1 VTRARLLHPRGIV
14 LVTTSAFVALSL
26 AVLLMQAVPADAVLR
41 DALLALAS
49 PGVVA
54 AMRVLTHL
62 GDAWFVVPAMALVLA
77 VVPEA
82 RARWWL
88 WTGLLLV
95 SLVAEPVKYVMAR
108 PRPEAA
114 SFGYPSGHATTA
126 AAFFG
131 ALMYLAGGLRPAA
144 RTTVRALAPVL
155 IIVVALSRVMLRK
168 HWPSDV
174 VAGIALGLALA
185 ATAAIIAESREAD
198 CRDARSG

>member
-1 VTRARLLHPRGIV
+1 VKRRLLHPHGVV
-14 LVTTSAFVALSL
+14 LVTTSAFIALSL
-26 AVLLMQAVPADAVLR
+26 AVLLLQAVPFDAVLR
-41 DALLALAS
+41 DAVLALAS
-49 PGVVA
+49 PAVVA

-62 GDAWFVVPAMALVLA
+62 GDAWFLLPALGILFA

-88 WTGLLLV
+88 WLGLLLI
-95 SLVAEPVKYVMAR
+95 SLVAEPVKYVVAR
-108 PRPEAA
+108 PRPEAL

-131 ALMYLAGGLRPAA
+131 ALMYLAGGFRPAA
-144 RTTVRALAPVL
+144 RTTLRFVAPLL

-185 ATAAIIAESREAD
+185 ATAAIIAESREP
-198 CRDARSG
+198 DAPDPAG

>member
-1 VTRARLLHPRGIV
+1 MKRRLLHPHGVV
-14 LVTTSAFVALSL
+14 LVTTSAFIALSL
-26 AVLLMQAVPADAVLR
+26 AVLLLQAVPFDAVLR
-41 DALLALAS
+41 DAVLALAS
-49 PGVVA
+49 PAVVA

-62 GDAWFVVPAMALVLA
+62 GDAWFLLPALGVLFAL
-77 VVPEA
+77 VPEA

-88 WTGLLLV
+88 WLGLLLI
-95 SLVAEPVKYVMAR
+95 SLVAEPVKYVVAR
-108 PRPEAA
+108 PRPEAL

-131 ALMYLAGGLRPAA
+131 ALMYLAGGFRPGA
-144 RTTVRALAPVL
+144 RTTVRAVAPLL

-185 ATAAIIAESREAD
+185 ATAAIIAESREGD
-198 CRDARSG
+198 SRDAALPG

>member
-1 VTRARLLHPRGIV
+1 MKRRLLHPHGVV

-26 AVLLMQAVPADAVLR
+26 AVLLLQAVPFDAILR
-41 DALLALAS
+41 DAVLALAS
-49 PGVVA
+49 PAVVA

-62 GDAWFVVPAMALVLA
+62 GDSWFLLPALGILFA

-88 WTGLLLV
+88 WLGLLLI
-95 SLVAEPVKYVMAR
+95 SLVAEPVKYVVAR
-108 PRPEAA
+108 PRPEAL

-131 ALMYLAGGLRPAA
+131 ALMYLAGSFRPAV
-144 RTTVRALAPVL
+144 RTTVRAVAPLL

-185 ATAAIIAESREAD
+185 ATAAIIAESRED
-198 CRDARSG
+198 DPRDAALPG

>member
-1 VTRARLLHPRGIV
+1 V

-26 AVLLMQAVPADAVLR
+26 AVLLLQAVPFDDVLR
-41 DALLALAS
+41 DGVLALAS
-49 PGVVA
+49 PPVVA

-62 GDAWFVVPAMALVLA
+62 GDAWFLLPALGVLFA

-82 RARWWL
+82 RAGWWL
-88 WTGLLLV
+88 WLGLLLI
-95 SLVAEPVKYVMAR
+95 SLVAEPVKYVVAR
-108 PRPEAA
+108 PRPEAL

-131 ALMYLAGGLRPAA
+131 ALMYLAGAFPPAA
-144 RTTVRALAPVL
+144 RTTVRALAPLMIV
-155 IIVVALSRVMLRK
+155 VVALSRVMLRK

-185 ATAAIIAESREAD
+185 ATAAIIAERRAAST
-198 CRDARSG
+198 RDAALPT